1 MEIGYS
7 LASEEL
13 RPTEMVRA
21 ARHAEEIGF
30 GSAWLSDHFHPW
42 IDRQGESPFVWSV
55 IGGIAA
61 TTGLRVGTAVTCPL
75 IRTHPAV
82 VAHAAATSAAMM
94 PGRFS
99 LGVGTGEALNEHI
112 LGDRW
117 PPADVRL
124 EMLDEAVAVMR
135 TLWEGGQ
142 QSHEGKHYRV
152 ENARLYTLPEAS
164 VPVMVSGF
172 GSKSAELAGRIGD
185 GYIGT
190 APEADLLATF
200 DEAGGSGKPKFAG
213 MKVCWADDEQV
224 ARRTAYELWPNLGL
238 PGQLAQEL
246 ALPAFFE
253 QAVESVDEEAVTSKV
268 VCGPD
273 PEPHLEML
281 RKYADAGYDEVF
293 VHQIGADQDGFLR
306 FYGQEVL
313 PKI

>member
-13 RPTEMVRA
+13 HPTEMVRA

-190 APEADLLATF
+190 APEALLATF

>member
-13 RPTEMVRA
+13 HPTDMVRWA
-21 ARHAEEIGF
+21 KRAEELGF
-30 GSAWLSDHFHPW
+30 RSAWVSDHFHPW
-42 IDRQGESPFVWSV
+42 VDRQGQSPFVWSA

-61 TTGLRVGTAVTCPL
+61 TTQLRVGTAVTCPL
-75 IRTHPAV
+75 IRTHPAI

-94 PGRFS
+94 PGRFF

-135 TLWEGGQ
+135 TLWQGGM

-152 ENARLYTLPEAS
+152 ENARLYTLPEEP

-172 GSKSAELAGRIGD
+172 GQKSAELAGRIGD

-190 APEADLLATF
+190 SPEVELLQTF
-200 DEAGGSGKPKFAG
+200 DQTGGAGKPKLAG
-213 MKVCWADDEQV
+213 VKACWASDEGA
-224 ARRTAYELWPNLGL
+224 ARRTAHELWPNLGI
-238 PGQLAQEL
+238 PGQLSQEL
-246 ALPAFFE
+246 PLPTFFE
-253 QAVESVDEEAVTSKV
+253 QATELVTEDHVADMV
-268 VCGPD
+268 VCGPE
-273 PEPHLEML
+273 PERHLDML
-281 RKYADAGYDEVF
+281 RKYADAGYDAVF
-293 VHQIGADQDGFLR
+293 VHQIGPDQDGFLR
-306 FYGQEVL
+306 FYAAEVL
-313 PKI
+313 PKV

>member
-13 RPTEMVRA
+13 EPTQMVQSAQRA
-21 ARHAEEIGF
+21 AELGF
-30 GSAWLSDHFHPW
+30 RSAWISDHFHPW
-42 IDRQGESPFVWSV
+42 IERQGQSPFVWSV

-61 TTGLRVGTAVTCPL
+61 TTDLRVGTAVTCPL
-75 IRTHPAV
+75 IRTHPAI
-82 VAHAAATSAAMM
+82 VAQAAATSAAMLG
-94 PGRFS
+94 GRFF

-124 EMLDEAVAVMR
+124 EMLEEAVTVMR
-135 TLWEGGQ
+135 TLWQGGL

-152 ENARLYTLPEAS
+152 ENARLYTLPDDP

-172 GSKSAELAGRIGD
+172 GEKSAELAGRVGD

-190 APEADLLATF
+190 APDTDLLATF
-200 DEAGGSGKPKFAG
+200 DQAGGARKPKLAG
-213 MKVCWADDEQV
+213 IKVCWADDEHA

-246 ALPAFFE
+246 AVPALFE
-253 QAVESVDEEAVTSKV
+253 QAVELVDEEQVTDTV
-268 VCGPD
+268 PCGPD
-273 PEPHLEML
+273 PERHLDVI
-281 RKYADAGYDEVF
+281 RTYADAGYDAVF
-293 VHQIGADQDGFLR
+293 VHQIGSDQEGFLR
-306 FYGQEVL
+306 FFAEEVL
-313 PKI
+313 PKV

>member
-13 RPTEMVRA
+13 HPTEMVRA
-21 ARHAEEIGF
+21 ARRAEEIGF
-30 GSAWLSDHFHPW
+30 QSAWLSDHFHPW
-42 IDRQGESPFVWSV
+42 IDRQGASPFVWSV

-61 TTGLRVGTAVTCPL
+61 TTELRVGTAVTCPL
-75 IRTHPAV
+75 IRTHPAI

-94 PGRFS
+94 PGRFY

-112 LGDRW
+112 FGDRW

-152 ENARLYTLPEAS
+152 ENARLYTLPDEP

-172 GSKSAELAGRIGD
+172 GHKAAELAGRIGD
-185 GYIGT
+185 GYVGS
-190 APEADLLATF
+190 APDADLLATF
-200 DEAGGSGKPKFAG
+200 DEAGGAGKPKFAG
-213 MKVCWADDEQV
+213 VKVCWAEDEV
-224 ARRTAYELWPNLGL
+224 EARRTAHELWPNLGL

-246 ALPAFFE
+246 ALPSFFE

-273 PEPHLEML
+273 AERHLEMI
-281 RKYADAGYDEVF
+281 RKYAEAGYDEVF

-306 FYGQEVL
+306 FYGEEVL
-313 PKI
+313 PKV

>member
-13 RPTEMVRA
+13 HPTDMVRA
-21 ARHAEEIGF
+21 AQRAEEIGF
-30 GSAWLSDHFHPW
+30 QSAWLSDHFHPW
-42 IDRQGESPFVWSV
+42 IDRQGASPFVWSV

-61 TTGLRVGTAVTCPL
+61 TTELRVGTAVTCPL

-82 VAHAAATSAAMM
+82 VAHAAATSAAML
-94 PGRFS
+94 PGRFY

-112 LGDRW
+112 FGDRW

-135 TLWEGGQ
+135 KLWEGGQ

-152 ENARLYTLPEAS
+152 ENARLYTLPDQP

-172 GSKSAELAGRIGD
+172 GPKAAELAGRIGD
-185 GYIGT
+185 GYVGS
-190 APEADLLATF
+190 APDADLLATF
-200 DEAGGSGKPKFAG
+200 DEAGGTGKPKFAG
-213 MKVCWADDEQV
+213 VKVCWAEDEAE

-246 ALPAFFE
+246 TLPSFFE

-273 PEPHLEML
+273 AERHLEMI
-281 RKYADAGYDEVF
+281 RKYAEAGYDEVF

>member
-13 RPTEMVRA
+13 HPTDMVRA
-21 ARHAEEIGF
+21 AQRAEEIGF
-30 GSAWLSDHFHPW
+30 RSAWLSDHFHPW
-42 IDRQGESPFVWSV
+42 IDRQGQSPFVWSV

-61 TTGLRVGTAVTCPL
+61 TTELRVGTAVTCPL
-75 IRTHPAV
+75 IRMHPAI

-135 TLWEGGQ
+135 KLWKGGQ

-152 ENARLYTLPEAS
+152 ENARLYTLPAEP

-172 GSKSAELAGRIGD
+172 GPKAAELAGRIGD
-185 GYIGT
+185 GYVGS
-190 APEADLLATF
+190 APDDDLLATF
-200 DEAGGSGKPKFAG
+200 DEAGGAGKPKFAG
-213 MKVCWADDEQV
+213 MKVCWAEDEAE
-224 ARRTAYELWPNLGL
+224 ARRTAHELWPNLGL
-238 PGQLAQEL
+238 PGQLSQEL
-246 ALPAFFE
+246 ALPSFFE
-253 QAVESVDEEAVTSKV
+253 QAVESVDEDDVTSKV
-268 VCGPD
+268 ACGPD
-273 PEPHLEML
+273 PERHLEMI
-281 RKYADAGYDEVF
+281 RKYAEAGYDEVF
-293 VHQIGADQDGFLR
+293 IHQIGADQDGFLR
-306 FYGQEVL
+306 FYGEEVL
-313 PKI
+313 PKV

>member
-13 RPTEMVRA
+13 HPTDMVRA
-21 ARHAEEIGF
+21 AQRAEEIGF
-30 GSAWLSDHFHPW
+30 QSAWLSDHFHPW
-42 IDRQGESPFVWSV
+42 IDRQGASPFVWSV

-61 TTGLRVGTAVTCPL
+61 TTELRVGTAVTCPL

-82 VAHAAATSAAMM
+82 VAHAAATSAAML
-94 PGRFS
+94 PGRFY

-112 LGDRW
+112 FGDRW

-135 TLWEGGQ
+135 KLWEGGQ

-152 ENARLYTLPEAS
+152 ENARLYTLPDQP

-172 GSKSAELAGRIGD
+172 GPKAAELAGRIGD
-185 GYIGT
+185 GYVGS
-190 APEADLLATF
+190 APDADLLATF
-200 DEAGGSGKPKFAG
+200 DEAGGTGKPKFAG
-213 MKVCWADDEQV
+213 VKVCWAEDEAE

-246 ALPAFFE
+246 TLPSFFE
-253 QAVESVDEEAVTSKV
+253 QAVESVDEGAVTSKV

-273 PEPHLEML
+273 SERHLEMI
-281 RKYADAGYDEVF
+281 RKYAEAGYDEVF

-306 FYGQEVL
+306 FYGEEVL
-313 PKI
+313 PKV